1 MIYVYIKSLLNSA
14 IVSLQELSELKHAH
28 AKLKKVLADKSVELQ
43 HTTRRADQYESE
55 VKRLR
60 GRVEELKKELAASE
74 DEVDGATNNIRF
86 GNYGVALCC
95 F

>member
-1 MIYVYIKSLLNSA
+1 MTFFQQ
-14 IVSLQELSELKHAH
+14 QELSELKHAH

-74 DEVDGATNNIRF
+74 DEVDGATNNIR
-86 GNYGVALCC
+86 YRYCVLCSC
-95 F
+95 TYC